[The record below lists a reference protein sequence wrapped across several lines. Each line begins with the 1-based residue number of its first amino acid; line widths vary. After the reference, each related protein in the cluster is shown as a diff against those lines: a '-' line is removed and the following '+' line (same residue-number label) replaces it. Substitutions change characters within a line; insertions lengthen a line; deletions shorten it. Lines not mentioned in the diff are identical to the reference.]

1 MILLTP
7 QELCDLTGSRRAIH
21 QIEWLDQ
28 HGWKY
33 VLSRKG
39 EPRVAR
45 NFFDYALGSP
55 QQQQHDPRSEPN
67 WSSWKGNSAET
78 AQQ

>member
-1 MILLTP
+1 MILLTAE
-7 QELCDLTGSRRAIH
+7 ELCELTGSRRAVH
-21 QIEWLDQ
+21 QVEWLDA

-45 NFFDYALGSP
+45 AFFVYALGSP
-55 QQQQHDPRSEPN
+55 EEKHDPRSEPN
-67 WSSWKGNSAET
+67 WATWNKDNAQT
-78 AQQ
+78 A